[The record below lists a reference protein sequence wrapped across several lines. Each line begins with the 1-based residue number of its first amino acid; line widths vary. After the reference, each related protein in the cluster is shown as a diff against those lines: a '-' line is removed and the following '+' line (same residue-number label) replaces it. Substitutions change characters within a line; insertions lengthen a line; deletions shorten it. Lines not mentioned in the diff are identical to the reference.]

1 MRSTGCVGHVKKV
14 EARARDVLNP
24 SIPVTAVPTVIETVT
39 GKIETVVTTDVIV
52 TGALMD
58 EVRGPVRTK
67 EGAGR
72 DTDKPVRLPVEVEV
86 GSKGLCPANPLW
98 KPRQTSMSYS

>member
-1 MRSTGCVGHVKKV
+1 
-14 EARARDVLNP
+14 VLLL
-24 SIPVTAVPTVIETVT
+24 SIPVTVVPTVIEMVT

-52 TGALMD
+52 TGTPID

-72 DTDKPVRLPVEVEV
+72 DTDKPVRLQVEIDV
-86 GSKGLCPANPLW
+86 GEKGLCPANRLW
-98 KPRQTSMSYS
+98 TPRQTSMSYS